1 LKLEDERRDGS
12 GRESRRHQPAPDLDG
27 VKFPSKQI
35 QTQIVLNF
43 KNIIKLATRIVK
55 MFLNSIYGIY
65 IYAAVF
71 PKVHSPSLLVLEKL
85 NAPPNWA
92 VPLVEEVD
100 AATGSWSMSA
110 VTGVPGVMPSK

>member
-1 LKLEDERRDGS
+1 
-12 GRESRRHQPAPDLDG
+12 LDG

-43 KNIIKLATRIVK
+43 KNIITRIVK